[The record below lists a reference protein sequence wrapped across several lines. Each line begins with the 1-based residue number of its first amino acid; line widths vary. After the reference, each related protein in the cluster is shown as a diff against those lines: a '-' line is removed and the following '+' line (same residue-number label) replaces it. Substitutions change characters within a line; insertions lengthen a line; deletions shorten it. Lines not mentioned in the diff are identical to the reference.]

1 MLISLFMSIKADIK
15 RSKEKRQRKKK
26 RLAQERLEQ
35 DRGTASDAKTAKKP
49 VKHSFYVI
57 NKIKAGFVGIIEAI
71 PITVILVRLLIFV
84 IILAMILAILASFV
98 STIAQAVTDITV
110 AASEALNFSNAFED
124 MKSSSEMLS
133 DGTVRTILKYNKTA
147 NPSDDGSDD
156 TPAAPIT
163 FETNDVAFWCSL
175 SDAQID
181 EYIIKAMT
189 DAGKDINQINKTA
202 NLARLIRMAY
212 RICYAGDEDGTHPE
226 KRILKNIEPYTLL
239 GIPYFEKGYSWM
251 QAQCGSAVGYEGS
264 SSYDAWYH
272 LDGDTWVK
280 YTVSD
285 STAYKYMN
293 IDDSVPEIF
302 LNTASSVG
310 KCAFVDGPLSLSVW
324 ASLRTEYANKRVA
337 TDLAE
342 AFSSLKDGQALYK
355 ALAEPSDSYK
365 AYRLDA
371 YVTKNDK
378 SFSIKKTEETDNA
391 GDGYAL
397 ASVLPSMLLTALKF
411 ESDYVTHFKAIYE
424 STKDVSFKV
433 LAAKNTSED
442 FEKGITEDVVEYYL
456 TQVVGSSDGKKGSAE
471 YNRYRRALLN
481 ILYYSYHHLPGFT
494 SAIYTKGLTLG
505 NTNET
510 GTADDW
516 YKSHALVIL
525 SSLHISNGNPA
536 AFTVGTIRNETTFT
550 ADDFVPFGVNGI
562 IYDGTTYKYAVA
574 GAWSVE
580 FFGGKDDPSIKT
592 LTNID
597 GKATEVREKDFKE
610 TISFIKQ
617 GYTGI
622 RLYDTAKASSEYLT
636 GTLIGYAL
644 NKDAL
649 FTRNSNIAYVIK
661 TAQSI
666 PMRYGKFLNLHSLC
680 PEGLYATVVGND
692 IIYQFMSAFGVLSKA
707 SDDPMPG
714 IDTKGTFWK
723 TLGFYKGFDNQ
734 LQQGILPF
742 KDVTDNDN
750 LLVLGDTTS
759 GKWEL
764 AVNEG
769 TGYYRGTTQD
779 HRGIDYLP
787 FRMNGTGAYYNDYAL
802 STLNSCNALYDD
814 IRSAFAKYGSGG
826 KESLYKYYKDKD
838 NSLPDKDFR
847 IPIVSIADGY
857 VQSISCVNRI
867 VNDGRTLGCHV
878 KVRYFVK
885 VGKNTSKIDVVYSH
899 MGSDLI
905 FLWDKRLNGKLASAY
920 ASSGAVSYTFKEK
933 EVKIKQGE
941 VLGYMNTTGASATS
955 HLHFAM
961 YDEAGNAETGS
972 LPKTNGSICASLF
985 GMFNDKW
992 VDSGF
997 YPFSDQWLES
1007 FDTETNAFSE
1017 SPEYYEIPSDVFSTI
1032 LLSKSRDDAIKQV
1045 KALMAQKK
1053 GSG

>member
-35 DRGTASDAKTAKKP
+35 NRGTASDAKTAKKP

-272 LDGDTWVK
+272 LDGDTWTK

-442 FEKGITEDVVEYYL
+442 FEKGITKDVVEYYL

-536 AFTVGTIRNETTFT
+536 VFTVGTIRNEITFT
-550 ADDFVPFGVNGI
+550 DEKFTPFNTDGVA
-562 IYDGTTYKYAVA
+562 YKYAIA
-574 GAWSVE
+574 GAWSAD
-580 FFGGKDDPSIKT
+580 FFGGEDEPSTKT

-597 GKATEVREKDFKE
+597 GKATEVQEKDFKKAV
-610 TISFIKQ
+610 SFIKQ
-617 GYTGI
+617 NYTGI

-649 FTRNSNIAYVIK
+649 FKNGNISYAIT

-838 NSLPDKDFR
+838 SSLPDKDFR
-847 IPIVSIADGY
+847 IPLVSIADGY
-857 VQSISCVNRI
+857 VQYISCTDRQPNM
-867 VNDGRTLGCHV
+867 NGSLGCHV
-878 KVRYFVK
+878 TVRYTVK
-885 VGKNTSKIDVVYSH
+885 VGGTYNEVDVTYSH
-899 MGSDLI
+899 MSSDLI
-905 FLWDKRLNGKLASAY
+905 FIWDKRLNGKIKD
-920 ASSGAVSYTFKEK
+920 SGAYSWSFSEK

-941 VLGYMNTTGASATS
+941 VIGYMNTTGASATA

-961 YDEAGNAETGS
+961 STPSGKKETGS
-972 LPKTNGSICASLF
+972 DGATGEICASLF

-1007 FDTETNAFSE
+1007 FDTATDAFSE

>member
-35 DRGTASDAKTAKKP
+35 NKGTASDAKTAKKP

-147 NPSDDGSDD
+147 NSSDDGSDD

-251 QAQCGSAVGYEGS
+251 QAQCGSAMGGYEGS

-272 LDGDTWVK
+272 LDGDTWTK

-310 KCAFVDGPLSLSVW
+310 RCAFVDGPLSLSVW

-371 YVTKNDK
+371 YVTKKDK
-378 SFSIKKTEETDNA
+378 SFSIKETEKTDNA

-411 ESDYVTHFKAIYE
+411 ESDYVKHFNAVYE
-424 STKDVSFKV
+424 GTVDGDFRL
-433 LAAKNTSED
+433 LAAKNTSEE
-442 FEKGITEDVVEYYL
+442 FEKGITDNVIEYYL
-456 TQVVGSSDGKKGSAE
+456 TKVIDSPDGKKGSAE

-481 ILYYSYHHLPGFT
+481 ILYYSYHHLPAFDY
-494 SAIYTKGLTLG
+494 IYADNIPLG
-505 NTNET
+505 NTNQT
-510 GTADDW
+510 GTANDW
-516 YKSHALVIL
+516 FKSHALVIL

-562 IYDGTTYKYAVA
+562 IYDGTTYKYAIA

-580 FFGGKDDPSIKT
+580 FFGKEDDPSTKT

-610 TISFIKQ
+610 TISFIKK

-649 FTRNSNIAYVIK
+649 FTRNSNIAYAIT
-661 TAQSI
+661 TAQSL
-666 PMRYGKFLNLHSLC
+666 PMRYGFPNLHSLC

-802 STLNSCNALYDD
+802 STLSSCNALYDD

-847 IPIVSIADGY
+847 IPLVSIADGY
-857 VQSISCVNRI
+857 VQYISCTDRQPNM
-867 VNDGRTLGCHV
+867 DGSLGCHV
-878 KVRYFVK
+878 TVRYTVK
-885 VGKNTSKIDVVYSH
+885 VGKTYNEIDVTYSH
-899 MGSDLI
+899 MSSDLI
-905 FLWDKRLNGKLASAY
+905 FIWDKRLNGKIKD
-920 ASSGAVSYTFKEK
+920 SGAYSWSFSEK

-941 VLGYMNTTGASATS
+941 VIGYMNTTGASATA

-961 YDEAGNAETGS
+961 STPSGEKETGS
-972 LPKTNGSICASLF
+972 KKATGKICASLF
-985 GMFNDKW
+985 GMFNDNW
-992 VDSGF
+992 VDNGF

-1007 FDTETNAFSE
+1007 FDTVTDAFSE

>member
-35 DRGTASDAKTAKKP
+35 DRGTASDAITAKKP

-110 AASEALNFSNAFED
+110 AASEALNFSNTFED

-251 QAQCGSAVGYEGS
+251 QAQCGSAMGGYEGS

-272 LDGDTWVK
+272 LDGDTWTK

-310 KCAFVDGPLSLSVW
+310 RCAFVDGPLSLSVW
-324 ASLRTEYANKRVA
+324 ASLRAEYANKHVA

-371 YVTKNDK
+371 YVTKKDK
-378 SFSIKKTEETDNA
+378 SFLIKETEKTDNA

-397 ASVLPSMLLTALKF
+397 ASVLPSMLLTALNF
-411 ESDYVTHFKAIYE
+411 ETGYVEHFKAVYE
-424 STKDVSFKV
+424 STKDVSFNI

-550 ADDFVPFGVNGI
+550 ADDFVPFGVKGI

-580 FFGGKDDPSIKT
+580 FFGKEDDPSIKT

-597 GKATEVREKDFKE
+597 GKDTEVREKDFKE
-610 TISFIKQ
+610 TVSFIAK

-622 RLYDTAKASSEYLT
+622 RLYDTAKASSEYLKN
-636 GTLIGYAL
+636 TLIGYAL
-644 NKDAL
+644 DKDAL
-649 FTRNSNIAYVIK
+649 FKRNGNISYAIT
-661 TAQSI
+661 TAQSL
-666 PMRYGKFLNLHSLC
+666 PMRYGFPNLHSLC

-802 STLNSCNALYDD
+802 STLYSCNALYDD
-814 IRSAFAKYGSGG
+814 IQSAFAKYGSGG

-847 IPIVSIADGY
+847 IPLVSIADGY
-857 VQSISCVNRI
+857 VQYISCTDRQPNM
-867 VNDGRTLGCHV
+867 DGSLGCHV
-878 KVRYFVK
+878 TVRYTVK
-885 VGKNTSKIDVVYSH
+885 VGKIYNEIDVTYSH
-899 MGSDLI
+899 MSSDLI
-905 FLWDKRLNGKLASAY
+905 FIWDKRLNGKIKD
-920 ASSGAVSYTFKEK
+920 SGAYSWSFSEK

-941 VLGYMNTTGASATS
+941 VIGYMNTTGASATA

-961 YDEAGNAETGS
+961 STPSGDKETGS
-972 LPKTNGSICASLF
+972 KKATGEICASLF
-985 GMFNDKW
+985 GMFNANW

-1007 FDTETNAFSE
+1007 FDTATDAFSE

>member
-1 MLISLFMSIKADIK
+1 MLVSLFMSIKADIK

-26 RLAQERLEQ
+26 ILAQERIKNGE
-35 DRGTASDAKTAKKP
+35 GTASDAITAKKP

-57 NKIKAGFVGIIEAI
+57 NKVKAGFVGIIEAI

-84 IILAMILAILASFV
+84 LILAMVLAILASFV

-110 AASEALNFSNAFED
+110 AASEALNFSNAFD
-124 MKSSSEMLS
+124 NLKSSAETYA
-133 DGTVRTILKYNKTA
+133 DGTVRTILKYTKYENSA
-147 NPSDDGSDD
+147 DDSNSN

-226 KRILKNIEPYTLL
+226 KRVLKNIEPYTLL

-251 QAQCGSAVGYEGS
+251 QAQCGSALWHK
-264 SSYDAWYH
+264 SYDAWYH
-272 LDGDTWVK
+272 LEGDTWSK
-280 YTVSD
+280 HTVSD

-302 LNTASSVG
+302 LNVASSDSDA
-310 KCAFVDGPLSLSVW
+310 AFVDGPLSLSVW
-324 ASLRTEYANKRVA
+324 AHNRTEYCKKSVA
-337 TDLAE
+337 TDLAD
-342 AFSSLKDGQALYK
+342 ALTSYKDGQALYK

-371 YVTKNDK
+371 YIVKGDK
-378 SFSIKKTEETDNA
+378 SFSVKETEKSDNE

-397 ASVLPSMLLTALKF
+397 ASVLPSMMLTALNF
-411 ESDYVTHFKAIYE
+411 ETGYVKHFKDVYE
-424 STKDVSFKV
+424 STKDVSFNI

-456 TQVVGSSDGKKGSAE
+456 TQVAESSDGKKGSAE

-481 ILYYSYHHLPGFT
+481 ILYYTYHHLPNF
-494 SAIYTKGLTLG
+494 AEYVYANGLPLG
-505 NTNET
+505 NDSKT

-550 ADDFVPFGVNGI
+550 SDDFVPFGVNGVA
-562 IYDGTTYKYAVA
+562 YDGTTYKYAVA
-574 GAWSVE
+574 GAWSTE
-580 FFGGKDDPSIKT
+580 FYSSEYDAAVQTIA
-592 LTNID
+592 NID
-597 GKATEVREKDFKE
+597 GVSTEVYEKDFEK
-610 TISFIKQ
+610 TTSFIKK

-622 RLYDTAKASSEYLT
+622 SLYDTAKASSEYLRN
-636 GTLIGYAL
+636 TLIGYAL

-649 FTRNSNIAYVIK
+649 FKRNSNISYAVK

-666 PMRYGKFLNLHSLC
+666 PMTYRFDNLHSLC

-692 IIYQFMSAFGVLSKA
+692 IIYQFMSAFGALSKS
-707 SDDPMPG
+707 SDEPMPG
-714 IDTKGTFWK
+714 IETQGTFWK
-723 TLGFYKGFDNQ
+723 TLGFYKGFDNE

-742 KDVTDNDN
+742 KDVTANDN
-750 LLVLGDTTS
+750 LLILGDTTV
-759 GKWEL
+759 GKWQL
-764 AVNEG
+764 IVNEG
-769 TGYYRGTTQD
+769 TGYYKDELRD
-779 HRGIDYLP
+779 HRGIDFLP
-787 FRMNGTGAYYNDYAL
+787 YSMDNKVYNTPAE
-802 STLNSCNALYDD
+802 STLRISNSLYDNLKD
-814 IRSAFAKYGSGG
+814 AFKNYGSGG
-826 KESLYKYYKDKD
+826 KEDLYKYYKKQDE
-838 NSLPDKDFR
+838 SLPDKDFR

-857 VQSISCVNRI
+857 VQSISCANRGT
-867 VNDGRTLGCHV
+867 NDGSSLGCHV
-878 KVRYFVK
+878 TIRYFVK
-885 VGKNTSKIDVVYSH
+885 VGKNISKIDIAYSH

-905 FLWDKRLNGKLASAY
+905 FLWDKRLKGKLASAF
-920 ASSGAVSYTFKEK
+920 ASSGAVSYKFKEK

-941 VLGYMNTTGASATS
+941 VLGYMNTTGASVTS

-961 YDEAGNAETGS
+961 YDEDGNSETGS
-972 LPKTNGSICASLF
+972 DGAKGSICASLF
-985 GMFNDKW
+985 GMYKDTW
-992 VDSGF
+992 QIDGY
-997 YPFSDQWLES
+997 YPFSDQWLMS
-1007 FDTETNAFSE
+1007 FNNETNGQAFKDAITG
-1017 SPEYYEIPSDVFSTI
+1017 YYQISSDVFSKI
-1032 LLSKSRDDAIKQV
+1032 IMSQSLAQAKKQFI
-1045 KALMAQKK
+1045 
-1053 GSG
+1053 GGG

>member
-35 DRGTASDAKTAKKP
+35 NKGTASDAKTAKKP

-147 NPSDDGSDD
+147 NPSDNNSDD

-251 QAQCGSAVGYEGS
+251 QAQCGSAMGGYEGS

-272 LDGDTWVK
+272 LEGDTWTK

-324 ASLRTEYANKRVA
+324 ASLRIEYANKRVA

-371 YVTKNDK
+371 YITKKDK
-378 SFSIKKTEETDNA
+378 SFSMKETEKTDNA

-411 ESDYVTHFKAIYE
+411 ESDYVKHFNTVYE
-424 STKDVSFKV
+424 GTVDGDFRL
-433 LAAKNTSED
+433 LAAKNTSEE
-442 FEKGITEDVVEYYL
+442 FEKGITDNVIEYYL
-456 TQVVGSSDGKKGSAE
+456 TKVIDSPDGKKGSAE

-481 ILYYSYHHLPGFT
+481 ILYYSYHHLPAFDY
-494 SAIYTKGLTLG
+494 IYADNIPLG
-505 NTNET
+505 NTNQT
-510 GTADDW
+510 GTANDW
-516 YKSHALVIL
+516 FKSHALVIL

-536 AFTVGTIRNETTFT
+536 VFTVGTIRNEITFT
-550 ADDFVPFGVNGI
+550 DEKFTPFNTDGVA
-562 IYDGTTYKYAVA
+562 YKYAIA
-574 GAWSVE
+574 GAWSAD
-580 FFGGKDDPSIKT
+580 FFGGEDEPSTKT

-597 GKATEVREKDFKE
+597 GKATEVQEKDFKKAV
-610 TISFIKQ
+610 SFIKQ
-617 GYTGI
+617 NYTGI

-649 FTRNSNIAYVIK
+649 FKNGNISYAII
-661 TAQSI
+661 TAQSL
-666 PMRYGKFLNLHSLC
+666 PMRYGFPNLHSLC

-759 GKWEL
+759 GKDVGKWEL

-779 HRGIDYLP
+779 HRGIDFLP
-787 FRMNGTGAYYNDYAL
+787 FRVNGTGILYDKYAL
-802 STLNSCNALYDD
+802 STLSSCNALYDD

-847 IPIVSIADGY
+847 IPLVSIADGY
-857 VQSISCVNRI
+857 VQYISCTDREKGI
-867 VNDGRTLGCHV
+867 SGSLGCHV
-878 KVRYFVK
+878 TVRYTVK
-885 VGKNTSKIDVVYSH
+885 VGKTYNEIDVTYSH
-899 MGSDLI
+899 MSSDLI
-905 FLWDKRLNGKLASAY
+905 FIWDKRLNGKIKD
-920 ASSGAVSYTFKEK
+920 SGAYSWSFSEK

-941 VLGYMNTTGASATS
+941 VIGYMNTTGDSATS

-961 YDEAGNAETGS
+961 STPSGKKETGS
-972 LPKTNGSICASLF
+972 EGATGEICASLF

-1007 FDTETNAFSE
+1007 FDTATDAFSE

>member
-1 MLISLFMSIKADIK
+1 MLVSLFMSIKADIK

-26 RLAQERLEQ
+26 ILAQERIKNGE
-35 DRGTASDAKTAKKP
+35 GTASDAITAKKP

-57 NKIKAGFVGIIEAI
+57 NKVKAGFVGIIEAI

-84 IILAMILAILASFV
+84 LILAMVLAILASFV

-110 AASEALNFSNAFED
+110 AASEALNFSNAFD
-124 MKSSSEMLS
+124 NLKSSAETYA
-133 DGTVRTILKYNKTA
+133 DGTVRTILKYTKYENSA
-147 NPSDDGSDD
+147 DDSNSN

-226 KRILKNIEPYTLL
+226 KRVLKNIEPYTLL

-251 QAQCGSAVGYEGS
+251 QAQCGSALWHK
-264 SSYDAWYH
+264 SYDAWYH
-272 LDGDTWVK
+272 LEGDTWSK
-280 YTVSD
+280 HTVSD

-302 LNTASSVG
+302 LNVASSDSDA
-310 KCAFVDGPLSLSVW
+310 AFVDGPLSLSVW
-324 ASLRTEYANKRVA
+324 AHNRTEYCKKSVA
-337 TDLAE
+337 TDLAD
-342 AFSSLKDGQALYK
+342 ALTSYKDGQALYK

-371 YVTKNDK
+371 YIVKSDK
-378 SFSIKKTEETDNA
+378 SFSVKETEKSDNE

-397 ASVLPSMLLTALKF
+397 ASVLPSMMLTALNF
-411 ESDYVTHFKAIYE
+411 ETGYVKHFKDVYE
-424 STKDVSFKV
+424 STKDVSFNI
-433 LAAKNTSED
+433 LATNTSED

-456 TQVVGSSDGKKGSAE
+456 TQVAESSDGKKGSAE

-481 ILYYSYHHLPGFT
+481 ILYYTYHHLPNF
-494 SAIYTKGLTLG
+494 AEYVYANGLPLG
-505 NTNET
+505 NDSKT

-550 ADDFVPFGVNGI
+550 SDDFVPFGVNGVA
-562 IYDGTTYKYAVA
+562 YDGTTYKYAVA
-574 GAWSVE
+574 GAWSTE
-580 FFGGKDDPSIKT
+580 FYSSEYDAAVQTIA
-592 LTNID
+592 NID
-597 GKATEVREKDFKE
+597 GVSTEVYEKDFEK
-610 TISFIKQ
+610 TTSFIKK

-622 RLYDTAKASSEYLT
+622 SLYDTAKASSEYLRN
-636 GTLIGYAL
+636 TLIGYAL

-649 FTRNSNIAYVIK
+649 FKRNSNISYAVK

-666 PMRYGKFLNLHSLC
+666 PMTYRFDNLHSLC
-680 PEGLYATVVGND
+680 PEGLYATVAGND
-692 IIYQFMSAFGVLSKA
+692 IIYQFMSAFGALSKS
-707 SDDPMPG
+707 SDEPMPG
-714 IDTKGTFWK
+714 IETQGTFWK
-723 TLGFYKGFDNQ
+723 TLGFYKGFDNE

-742 KDVTDNDN
+742 KDVTANDN

-759 GKWEL
+759 GKEVGKWEL

-769 TGYYRGTTQD
+769 TGYYRGGTQD

-787 FRMNGTGAYYNDYAL
+787 FRVNGTGAYYSDYAE
-802 STLNSCNALYDD
+802 STLNSCNELYDD
-814 IRSAFAKYGSGG
+814 LASAFAKYGSGG

-847 IPIVSIADGY
+847 IPLVSIADGY
-857 VQSISCVNRI
+857 VQYISCVDI
-867 VNDGRTLGCHV
+867 QKGIPGSLGCHV
-878 KVRYFVK
+878 TVRYTVK
-885 VGKNTSKIDVVYSH
+885 VGKTYNEIDVTYSH
-899 MGSDLI
+899 MSSDLI
-905 FLWDKRLNGKLASAY
+905 FLWDKRLKGKIKD
-920 ASSGAVSYTFKEK
+920 SGARSWSFNEK

-941 VLGYMNTTGASATS
+941 VIGYMNTTGASDTA

-961 YDEAGNAETGS
+961 STPSGDKETGS
-972 LPKTNGSICASLF
+972 NGAKGSICASLF
-985 GMFNDKW
+985 GMFNDNW
-992 VDSGF
+992 VKDGY

-1007 FDTETNAFSE
+1007 FDTETDAFSN

-1032 LLSKSRDDAIKQV
+1032 LLSKSRDSAIKQV
-1045 KALMAQKK
+1045 KALIKSK

>member
-35 DRGTASDAKTAKKP
+35 NKGTASDAITAKKP

-251 QAQCGSAVGYEGS
+251 QAQCGSAMGGYEGS

-272 LDGDTWVK
+272 LDGDTWTK

-310 KCAFVDGPLSLSVW
+310 DCAFVDGPLSLSVW

-378 SFSIKKTEETDNA
+378 SFSVKETEKTDNA

-397 ASVLPSMLLTALKF
+397 ASVLPSMLLTALNF
-411 ESDYVTHFKAIYE
+411 ETGYVEHFKAVYE
-424 STKDVSFKV
+424 STKDVSFNI

-536 AFTVGTIRNETTFT
+536 AFTVGAIRNETTFT

-580 FFGGKDDPSIKT
+580 FFGGKDDASIKT

-597 GKATEVREKDFKE
+597 GKDTEVREKDFKE
-610 TISFIKQ
+610 TVSFIAK

-622 RLYDTAKASSEYLT
+622 RLYDTAKASSEYLKN
-636 GTLIGYAL
+636 TLIGYAL
-644 NKDAL
+644 DKDAL
-649 FTRNSNIAYVIK
+649 FKRNGNISYAIK

-666 PMRYGKFLNLHSLC
+666 PMRYGDFLNLHSLC

-769 TGYYRGTTQD
+769 TGYYRGGTQD

-787 FRMNGTGAYYNDYAL
+787 FRVNGTGAYYNDYAL
-802 STLNSCNALYDD
+802 STLYSCNALYDD

-847 IPIVSIADGY
+847 IPLVSIADGY
-857 VQSISCVNRI
+857 VQYISCTDRQPNM
-867 VNDGRTLGCHV
+867 DGSLGCHV
-878 KVRYFVK
+878 KVRYTVK
-885 VGKNTSKIDVVYSH
+885 VGKTYNEIDVTYSH
-899 MGSDLI
+899 MSSDLI
-905 FLWDKRLNGKLASAY
+905 FIWDKRLNGKIKD
-920 ASSGAVSYTFKEK
+920 SGAYSWSFSEK

-941 VLGYMNTTGASATS
+941 VIGYMNTTGASATA

-961 YDEAGNAETGS
+961 STPSGEKETGS
-972 LPKTNGSICASLF
+972 EGAKGKICASLF
-985 GMFNDKW
+985 GMFNDNW

-1007 FDTETNAFSE
+1007 FDTATDAFSE
-1017 SPEYYEIPSDVFSTI
+1017 STEYYEIPSDVFSTI

>member
-35 DRGTASDAKTAKKP
+35 DRGTASDAKTAKNP

-302 LNTASSVG
+302 LNAASSVG

-371 YVTKNDK
+371 YVTKKDK
-378 SFSIKKTEETDNA
+378 SFSMKETEKTDNA

-397 ASVLPSMLLTALKF
+397 ASVLPSMLLTALNF
-411 ESDYVTHFKAIYE
+411 ESDYVKHFNSVYE
-424 STKDVSFKV
+424 GTVDGDFRL
-433 LAAKNTSED
+433 LAAKNTSEE
-442 FEKGITEDVVEYYL
+442 FEKGITDNVIEYYL
-456 TQVVGSSDGKKGSAE
+456 TKVIDSPDGKKGSAE

-481 ILYYSYHHLPGFT
+481 ILYYSYHHLPAFDY
-494 SAIYTKGLTLG
+494 IYADNIPLG
-505 NTNET
+505 NTNQT
-510 GTADDW
+510 GTANDW
-516 YKSHALVIL
+516 FKSHALVIL

-536 AFTVGTIRNETTFT
+536 VFTVGTIRNEITFT
-550 ADDFVPFGVNGI
+550 DEKFTPFNTDGVA
-562 IYDGTTYKYAVA
+562 YKYAIA
-574 GAWSVE
+574 GAWSAE
-580 FFGGKDDPSIKT
+580 FFGGEDEASIKT

-597 GKATEVREKDFKE
+597 GKATEVHEKDFKE

-617 GYTGI
+617 SYTGI

-649 FTRNSNIAYVIK
+649 FTRNSNIAYAIT
-661 TAQSI
+661 TAQSL
-666 PMRYGKFLNLHSLC
+666 PMRYGFPNLHSLC

-742 KDVTDNDN
+742 KDVTNNDN

-802 STLNSCNALYDD
+802 STLNSCNVLYDNLKE
-814 IRSAFAKYGSGG
+814 AFKKYGSGG
-826 KESLYKYYKDKD
+826 KESLYKYYKDND

-847 IPIVSIADGY
+847 ISLVSIADGY
-857 VQSISCVNRI
+857 VQSISCVNRA

-905 FLWDKRLNGKLASAY
+905 FLWDKRLNGKLASAF

-985 GMFNDKW
+985 GMFNDNW
-992 VDSGF
+992 VDNGF

-1007 FDTETNAFSE
+1007 FDTATDAFSE

>member
-35 DRGTASDAKTAKKP
+35 NKGTASDAKTAKKP

-302 LNTASSVG
+302 LNAASSVG
-310 KCAFVDGPLSLSVW
+310 DCAFVDGPLSLSVW
-324 ASLRTEYANKRVA
+324 ASLRIEYANKRVA

-371 YVTKNDK
+371 YITKNDK
-378 SFSIKKTEETDNA
+378 SFSIKETEKTDNA

-505 NTNET
+505 NTSET

-536 AFTVGTIRNETTFT
+536 AFTVGAIRNETTFT

-580 FFGGKDDPSIKT
+580 FFGGKDDASIKT

-597 GKATEVREKDFKE
+597 GKDTEVREKDFKE
-610 TISFIKQ
+610 TVSFIAK

-649 FTRNSNIAYVIK
+649 FTRNSNIAYAIK

-666 PMRYGKFLNLHSLC
+666 PMRYGNFLNLHSLC

-692 IIYQFMSAFGVLSKA
+692 IIYQFMSAFGVLSKP
-707 SDDPMPG
+707 SDDPMSG

-847 IPIVSIADGY
+847 IPLVSIADGY
-857 VQSISCVNRI
+857 VQYISCTDRQPNM
-867 VNDGRTLGCHV
+867 NGSLGCHV
-878 KVRYFVK
+878 TVRYTVK
-885 VGKNTSKIDVVYSH
+885 VGGTYNEVDVTYSH
-899 MGSDLI
+899 MSSDLI
-905 FLWDKRLNGKLASAY
+905 FIWDKRLNGKIKD
-920 ASSGAVSYTFKEK
+920 SGAYSWSFSEK

-941 VLGYMNTTGASATS
+941 VIGYMNTTGASATA

-961 YDEAGNAETGS
+961 STPSGKKETGS
-972 LPKTNGSICASLF
+972 DGATGEICASLF

-1007 FDTETNAFSE
+1007 FDTATDAFSE

>member
-272 LDGDTWVK
+272 LDGDTWTK

-310 KCAFVDGPLSLSVW
+310 RCAFVDGPLSLSVW
-324 ASLRTEYANKRVA
+324 ASLRTEYSDKNPKHVA
-337 TDLAE
+337 TELAE

-371 YVTKNDK
+371 YIQKKDSEFSVKASELKDNIGKN
-378 SFSIKKTEETDNA
+378 NHA
-391 GDGYAL
+391 DGYAL
-397 ASVLPSMLLTALKF
+397 ASVLPSMLLTALNF
-411 ESDYVTHFKAIYE
+411 ESDYVKHFNNVYE
-424 STKDVSFKV
+424 GTVDGDFRL
-433 LAAKNTSED
+433 LAAKNTSEE
-442 FEKGITEDVVEYYL
+442 FEKGITDNVIEYYL
-456 TQVVGSSDGKKGSAE
+456 TKVIDSPDGKKGSAE

-481 ILYYSYHHLPGFT
+481 ILYYSYHHLPAFDY
-494 SAIYTKGLTLG
+494 IYADNIPLG
-505 NTNET
+505 NTNQT
-510 GTADDW
+510 GTANDW
-516 YKSHALVIL
+516 FKSHALVIL

-536 AFTVGTIRNETTFT
+536 VFTVGTIRNEITFT
-550 ADDFVPFGVNGI
+550 DEKFTPFNTDGVA
-562 IYDGTTYKYAVA
+562 YKYAIA
-574 GAWSVE
+574 GAWSAD
-580 FFGGKDDPSIKT
+580 FFGDEDEPSTKT

-597 GKATEVREKDFKE
+597 GKATEVQEKDFKKAV
-610 TISFIKQ
+610 SFIKQ
-617 GYTGI
+617 NYTGI

-649 FTRNSNIAYVIK
+649 FKNGNISYAII
-661 TAQSI
+661 TAQSL
-666 PMRYGKFLNLHSLC
+666 PMRYGFPNLHSLC

-779 HRGIDYLP
+779 HRGIDFLP
-787 FRMNGTGAYYNDYAL
+787 FRVNGTGILYDKYAL
-802 STLNSCNALYDD
+802 STLSSCNALYDD
-814 IRSAFAKYGSGG
+814 IQSAFAKYGSGG

-878 KVRYFVK
+878 KVRYFVR

-920 ASSGAVSYTFKEK
+920 ASSGAVSYEFKEK

>member
-35 DRGTASDAKTAKKP
+35 NKGTASDAKTAKKP

-147 NPSDDGSDD
+147 NSSDDGSDD

-251 QAQCGSAVGYEGS
+251 QAQCGSAMGGYEGS

-272 LDGDTWVK
+272 LDGDTWTK

-310 KCAFVDGPLSLSVW
+310 RCAFVDGPLSLSVW

-371 YVTKNDK
+371 YVTKKDK
-378 SFSIKKTEETDNA
+378 SFSIKETEKTDNA

-411 ESDYVTHFKAIYE
+411 ESDYVKHFNAVYE
-424 STKDVSFKV
+424 GTVDGDFRL
-433 LAAKNTSED
+433 LAAKNTSEE
-442 FEKGITEDVVEYYL
+442 FEKGITDNVIEYYL
-456 TQVVGSSDGKKGSAE
+456 TKVIDSPDGKKGSAE

-481 ILYYSYHHLPGFT
+481 ILYYSYHHLPAFDY
-494 SAIYTKGLTLG
+494 IYADNIPLG
-505 NTNET
+505 NTNQT
-510 GTADDW
+510 GTANDW
-516 YKSHALVIL
+516 FKSHALVIL

-536 AFTVGTIRNETTFT
+536 VFTVGTIRNEITFT
-550 ADDFVPFGVNGI
+550 DEKFTPFNTDGVA
-562 IYDGTTYKYAVA
+562 YKYAIA
-574 GAWSVE
+574 GAWSAE
-580 FFGGKDDPSIKT
+580 FFGGEDEASTKT
-592 LTNID
+592 LKNID
-597 GKATEVREKDFKE
+597 GKDTEVHEKDFKE

-617 GYTGI
+617 NYTGI

-649 FTRNSNIAYVIK
+649 FTRNSNIAYAIT
-661 TAQSI
+661 TAQAL
-666 PMRYGKFLNLHSLC
+666 PMRYGFPNLHSLC

-802 STLNSCNALYDD
+802 STLYSCNALYDD
-814 IRSAFAKYGSGG
+814 IQSAFAKYGSGG

-847 IPIVSIADGY
+847 IPLVSIADGY
-857 VQSISCVNRI
+857 VQYISCTDRQPNM
-867 VNDGRTLGCHV
+867 DGSLGCHV
-878 KVRYFVK
+878 TVRYTVK
-885 VGKNTSKIDVVYSH
+885 VGKTYNEIDVTYSH
-899 MGSDLI
+899 MSSDLI
-905 FLWDKRLNGKLASAY
+905 FIWDKRLNGKIKD
-920 ASSGAVSYTFKEK
+920 SGAYSWSFSEK

-941 VLGYMNTTGASATS
+941 VIGYMNTTGASATS

-961 YDEAGNAETGS
+961 STPSGKKETGS
-972 LPKTNGSICASLF
+972 EGAKGNICASLF

-1007 FDTETNAFSE
+1007 FDTATDAFSE

>member
-35 DRGTASDAKTAKKP
+35 NKGTASDAKTAKKP

-302 LNTASSVG
+302 LNAASSVG
-310 KCAFVDGPLSLSVW
+310 DCAFVDGPLSLSVW

-371 YVTKNDK
+371 YITKKDK
-378 SFSIKKTEETDNA
+378 SFSIKETEKTDNA

-411 ESDYVTHFKAIYE
+411 ESDYVKHFNAVYE
-424 STKDVSFKV
+424 GTVDGDFRL
-433 LAAKNTSED
+433 LAAKNTSEE
-442 FEKGITEDVVEYYL
+442 FEKGITDNVIEYYL
-456 TQVVGSSDGKKGSAE
+456 TKVIDSPDGKKGSAE

-481 ILYYSYHHLPGFT
+481 ILYYSYHHLPAFDY
-494 SAIYTKGLTLG
+494 IYADNIPLG
-505 NTNET
+505 NTNQT
-510 GTADDW
+510 GTANDW
-516 YKSHALVIL
+516 FKSHALVIL

-536 AFTVGTIRNETTFT
+536 VFTVGTIRNEITFT
-550 ADDFVPFGVNGI
+550 DENFTPFNTDGVA
-562 IYDGTTYKYAVA
+562 YKYAIA
-574 GAWSVE
+574 GAWSAD
-580 FFGGKDDPSIKT
+580 FFGDEDEPSTKT

-597 GKATEVREKDFKE
+597 GKATEVQEKDFKKAV
-610 TISFIKQ
+610 SFIKQ
-617 GYTGI
+617 NYTGI

-649 FTRNSNIAYVIK
+649 FKNGNISYAII
-661 TAQSI
+661 TAQSL
-666 PMRYGKFLNLHSLC
+666 PMRYGFPNLHSLC

-847 IPIVSIADGY
+847 IPLVSIADGY
-857 VQSISCVNRI
+857 VQYISCTDRQPNM
-867 VNDGRTLGCHV
+867 NGSLGCHV
-878 KVRYFVK
+878 TVRYTVK
-885 VGKNTSKIDVVYSH
+885 VGGTYNEVDVTYSH
-899 MGSDLI
+899 MSSDLI
-905 FLWDKRLNGKLASAY
+905 FIWDKRLNGKIKD
-920 ASSGAVSYTFKEK
+920 SGAYSWSFSEK

-941 VLGYMNTTGASATS
+941 VIGYMNTTGASATA

-961 YDEAGNAETGS
+961 STPSGKKETGS
-972 LPKTNGSICASLF
+972 EGAKGKICASLF
-985 GMFNDKW
+985 GMLNDNW

-1007 FDTETNAFSE
+1007 FDTATDAFSE

-1045 KALMAQKK
+1045 KALMTQKK

>member
-35 DRGTASDAKTAKKP
+35 NKGTASDAKTAKKP

-147 NPSDDGSDD
+147 NPSDNGSDD

-272 LDGDTWVK
+272 LDGDTWTK
-280 YTVSD
+280 YSVSD

-371 YVTKNDK
+371 YIQKKDSEFSVKASELRDNIGKN
-378 SFSIKKTEETDNA
+378 NHA
-391 GDGYAL
+391 DGYAL
-397 ASVLPSMLLTALKF
+397 ASVLPSMLLTALNF
-411 ESDYVTHFKAIYE
+411 ESDYVKHFNNVYE
-424 STKDVSFKV
+424 GTVDGDFRL
-433 LAAKNTSED
+433 LAAKNTSEE
-442 FEKGITEDVVEYYL
+442 FEKGITDNIIEYYL
-456 TQVVGSSDGKKGSAE
+456 TKVIDSPDGKKGSAE

-481 ILYYSYHHLPGFT
+481 ILYYSYHHLPAFDY
-494 SAIYTKGLTLG
+494 IYADNIPLG
-505 NTNET
+505 NTNQT
-510 GTADDW
+510 GTANDW
-516 YKSHALVIL
+516 FKSHALVIL

-536 AFTVGTIRNETTFT
+536 VFTVGTIRNEITFT
-550 ADDFVPFGVNGI
+550 DEKFTPFNTDGVA
-562 IYDGTTYKYAVA
+562 YKYAIA
-574 GAWSVE
+574 GAWSAE
-580 FFGGKDDPSIKT
+580 FFGKEDDPSTKT

-597 GKATEVREKDFKE
+597 GKATEVHEKDFKE

-649 FTRNSNIAYVIK
+649 FTRNSNIAYAIT
-661 TAQSI
+661 TAQSL
-666 PMRYGKFLNLHSLC
+666 PMRYGFPNLHSLC

-847 IPIVSIADGY
+847 IPLVSIADGY
-857 VQSISCVNRI
+857 VQYISCTDRQPNM
-867 VNDGRTLGCHV
+867 NGSLGCHV
-878 KVRYFVK
+878 TVRYTVK
-885 VGKNTSKIDVVYSH
+885 VGGTYNEVDVTYSH
-899 MGSDLI
+899 MSSDLI
-905 FLWDKRLNGKLASAY
+905 FIWDKRLNGKIKD
-920 ASSGAVSYTFKEK
+920 SGAYSWSFSEK

-941 VLGYMNTTGASATS
+941 VIGYMNTTGASATA

-961 YDEAGNAETGS
+961 STPSGKKETGS
-972 LPKTNGSICASLF
+972 EGATGEICASLF

-1007 FDTETNAFSE
+1007 FDTATDAFSE